1 MSYIN
6 REKIEETKV
15 MIVGLLQEFID
26 EYKMYSASLI
36 DYHYGRAEGVE
47 TARTMIIRRLNTLL
61 EQPTADVEEVKHG
74 KWIKRGNEKKCSVCG
89 FIYYSNNDDWNGCPN
104 CLSKMD
110 GKDTNV
116 PTK

>member
-1 MSYIN
+1 MADYIDRN
-6 REKIEETKV
+6 EL
-15 MIVGLLQEFID
+15 VGNLDRFAHEHLTPLLR
-26 EYKMYSASLI
+26 SLI
-36 DYHYGRAEGVE
+36 EK
-47 TARTMIIRRLNTLL
+47 
-61 EQPTADVEEVKHG
+61 QPTADVMEVKHG
-74 KWIKRGNEKKCSVCG
+74 KWIKRGNEKKCSVCD